1 MYFFLDHD
9 PKPFIVAVLMAF
21 YLPLMS
27 AGRTHNPVIIG
38 IASFINVVIF
48 LIVGLLLQDDDPE

>member
-1 MYFFLDHD
+1 MYFFIDRD
-9 PKPFIVAVLMAF
+9 PKPFIAAVLMSF

-38 IASFINVVIF
+38 IASCINVMIF
-48 LIVGLLLQDDDPE
+48 LIVGILLQDNDPE